1 MKNNVLSV
9 TAFAVVICATVA
21 SLAMI
26 AFSAGIRKA
35 DWIDLESTAWA
46 CFGLAIL
53 GCVLGWWAFK
63 RPLGKVSA
71 ILGTIVVAAFV
82 LQLLRA
88 DRPTSRSLR
97 PAIDPKVVQTEA
109 EPSSAPGPE

>member
-1 MKNNVLSV
+1 MKSNVLSV
-9 TAFAVVICATVA
+9 TAFAVVISAIVA

-35 DWIDLESTAWA
+35 DWMDLEFAAWA

-53 GCVLGWWAFK
+53 GCVLGWCAFK

-71 ILGTIVVAAFV
+71 LLGTIVVAGF
-82 LQLLRA
+82 LFQLLREDA
-88 DRPTSRSLR
+88 PTSHS
-97 PAIDPKVVQTEA
+97 
-109 EPSSAPGPE
+109 PGPDLAP